1 MNTSNTCLYIFN
13 LFYTKCRWVVD
24 KNAGETIL
32 HRASKMGYPDVVAY
46 ALDMAGMGAMD
57 KDYDGL
63 TPLHKAAFKGHHN
76 NVRLLL
82 KYGADPSAQVKGTR
96 ALHEGNPLLDT
107 SHVHARY
114 VQTAK

>member
-1 MNTSNTCLYIFN
+1 M
-13 LFYTKCRWVVD
+13 D

-57 KDYDGL
+57 KDYAGL

-96 ALHEGNPLLDT
+96 ALHEGNPFVTTLYKCPCKIKLQNNT
-107 SHVHARY
+107 PFLSSNRMSVP
-114 VQTAK
+114 

>member
-1 MNTSNTCLYIFN
+1 MRVTGKQHLYIKKIFK
-13 LFYTKCRWVVD
+13 LTFRWVVD

-57 KDYDGL
+57 KDYAGL
-63 TPLHKAAFKGHHN
+63 TPLHKAAFKGHHH

-96 ALHEGNPLLDT
+96 ALHEGVTQALC
-107 SHVHARY
+107 
-114 VQTAK
+114 

>member
-1 MNTSNTCLYIFN
+1 MI
-13 LFYTKCRWVVD
+13 D

-57 KDYDGL
+57 KDYAGL

-96 ALHEGNPLLDT
+96 ALHEGN
-107 SHVHARY
+107 SSQNISKRY
-114 VQTAK
+114 KVQNHLFSFSNRMSIP